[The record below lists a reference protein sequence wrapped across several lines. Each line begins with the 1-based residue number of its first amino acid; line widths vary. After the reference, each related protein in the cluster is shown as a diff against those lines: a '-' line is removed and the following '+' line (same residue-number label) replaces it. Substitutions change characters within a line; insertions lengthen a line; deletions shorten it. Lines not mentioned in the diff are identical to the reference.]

1 MGTIN
6 LGVAALQSSRPR
18 VHHHHHRAVIQNTKY
33 KIHCNTPASEQLKLS
48 RISSQNYQVDPH
60 VDPDPEV

>member
-18 VHHHHHRAVIQNTKY
+18 VHHRHHHRAVIQNTKY
-33 KIHCNTPASEQLKLS
+33 IVIHQPVSNS
-48 RISSQNYQVDPH
+48 N
-60 VDPDPEV
+60 

>member
-33 KIHCNTPASEQLKLS
+33 IVIHQPVSNS
-48 RISSQNYQVDPH
+48 N
-60 VDPDPEV
+60 